1 LYLCQPFMSSLVCRF
16 LEDLFVECWEQ
27 WTSGGS
33 GFVGEDGVA
42 LNGKAKQSRSEK
54 KSRKAMLK
62 LGMKPVSGVIRVTI
76 KKSKNVSKS
85 FFFLCF
91 HSFCCSGCSDFYQ
104 CYGFFC
110 LFVHSPS
117 LFIYIFWKW

>member
-1 LYLCQPFMSSLVCRF
+1 VDVQSDDPIIEDAKDDDDDDIDEDEEDDA
-16 LEDLFVECWEQ
+16 LEEAQ
-27 WTSGGS
+27 
-33 GFVGEDGVA
+33 GEDGVA

-85 FFFLCF
+85 FFELSQFLL
-91 HSFCCSGCSDFYQ
+91 Q
-104 CYGFFC
+104 
-110 LFVHSPS
+110 
-117 LFIYIFWKW
+117 

>member
-1 LYLCQPFMSSLVCRF
+1 
-16 LEDLFVECWEQ
+16 
-27 WTSGGS
+27 
-33 GFVGEDGVA
+33 VGEDGVA

-85 FFFLCF
+85 LFCVVTVFVAVAALISISVMA
-91 HSFCCSGCSDFYQ
+91 SFVSQFIHLRILEVVSTLIIF
-104 CYGFFC
+104 
-110 LFVHSPS
+110 SPS
-117 LFIYIFWKW
+117 CTF

>member
-1 LYLCQPFMSSLVCRF
+1 M
-16 LEDLFVECWEQ
+16 
-27 WTSGGS
+27 
-33 GFVGEDGVA
+33 GEDGVA

-85 FFFLCF
+85 FFCVVTVFVAVAALISISVMASFVYLCILPVYSFTYFGSGNNSLYFLHLLPF
-91 HSFCCSGCSDFYQ
+91 DVLHTDSHEY
-104 CYGFFC
+104 
-110 LFVHSPS
+110 
-117 LFIYIFWKW
+117 